1 MMNTKKVTFNS
12 PEYLNAVK
20 IRKDVFV
27 IEQNI
32 PENLEVDEYENSCQH
47 FLTTVNDVPAAAGRL
62 RVKDQYVKFE
72 RIACLKSFR
81 GTGVGTNLM
90 QKMLEF
96 ALKTYPDL
104 TPYMHSQTIAVAFYE
119 KLGWIP
125 SGEIFYEAGLP
136 HLAMIYKEQ
145 K

>member
-47 FLTTVNDVPAAAGRL
+47 FLTTVNDVPAA
-62 RVKDQYVKFE
+62 E
-72 RIACLKSFR
+72 
-81 GTGVGTNLM
+81 
-90 QKMLEF
+90 
-96 ALKTYPDL
+96 
-104 TPYMHSQTIAVAFYE
+104 
-119 KLGWIP
+119 
-125 SGEIFYEAGLP
+125 
-136 HLAMIYKEQ
+136 
-145 K
+145 